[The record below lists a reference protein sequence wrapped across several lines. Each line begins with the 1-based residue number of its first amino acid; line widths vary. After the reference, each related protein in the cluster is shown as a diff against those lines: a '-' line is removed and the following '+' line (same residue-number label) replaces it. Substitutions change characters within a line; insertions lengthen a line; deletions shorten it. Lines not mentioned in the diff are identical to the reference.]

1 MEFLNPT
8 YIIAV
13 LIAISVHEWAHAFTA
28 DRLGDPTPR
37 DMGRLTVNPLAHID
51 LLGALMFVIV
61 GFGWAKP
68 VPVNPAYFK
77 HHKGGMAL
85 TAIAGPFSNLVLAF
99 VAYLLL
105 QFIAVQNPGSITDLL
120 HDTATSSP
128 ALTIVLMIL
137 QGSLFVNLAL
147 MAFNLFPIAPL
158 DGSNVLRLFI
168 PLRFEDR
175 YDDFM
180 RVGPY
185 ILLFLLIFESFLPFP
200 FLSAWIMWIMDTVF
214 KAFTLVI

>member
-1 MEFLNPT
+1 MEFLSPT
-8 YIIAV
+8 YIIAI

-37 DMGRLTVNPLAHID
+37 DMGRLTVNPIAHLD
-51 LLGALMFVIV
+51 ALGALMFLIV

-85 TAIAGPFSNLVLAF
+85 TAIAGPLSNLILAF
-99 VAYLLL
+99 IAYALLS
-105 QFIAVQNPGSITDLL
+105 FIALRDPGSVADLL
-120 HDTATSSP
+120 RGTATDSP
-128 ALTIVLMIL
+128 LMTIIIMIL

-158 DGSNVLRLFI
+158 DGSNVLRLFV
-168 PLRFEDR
+168 PLRYEDR
-175 YDDFM
+175 YDDFL

-185 ILLFLLIFESFLPFP
+185 ILLFLLLFESFLPFP
-200 FLSAWIMWIMDTVF
+200 LLSAWVRWIMEAVF
-214 KAFTLVI
+214 SVFALAF